1 MHQFFLESFM
11 DFQAITDQLLKSGE
25 ELAKKAQALA
35 EEKLQIPE
43 KGPEREKMLEN
54 LGKGAAAGTL
64 LVTLLGT
71 GAGRKLTSATL
82 KLGSLAALGSV
93 AYQAYQNWQDN
104 TDEAPG
110 THVSELSGTAAASR
124 SLVLLKATIAAA
136 KADGHIDAAEQV
148 RIEQQLSALTLDRD
162 SQEFFKTELSKPL
175 DVKDVAAG
183 ADSPAAA
190 AEIYLISLAVID
202 NKNPKEAAY
211 LKSLAS
217 ELKLSEELVAKLES
231 GAQA

>member
-71 GAGRKLTSATL
+71 GAGRKLTSTTL

-93 AYQAYQNWQDN
+93 AYQAYQNWQGN
-104 TDEAPG
+104 TGEAPG
-110 THVSELSGTAAASR
+110 TPVSELSGTAAASR

-175 DVKDVAAG
+175 DAKDVAAG

-202 NKNPKEAAY
+202 NKNAKEAAY

-217 ELKLSEELVAKLES
+217 ELKLSEELVAQLES